1 MRIGQLLVGAARPGG
16 TRPRE
21 SPGPDFEWCSR
32 RGCTSGCNINS
43 PADSATLSLP
53 GIAATAGYQ
62 KMKSQ
67 LVMLCSEDPPG
78 RVRVIRLIN
87 ARRHYDSDCI
97 VQPVTRRGT
106 RPVTETLPGQWLS
119 SVLRPRLTKA
129 HGENHCVKPRALRQ
143 ADTVQISLSPKH
155 GCFGPVTIRGSK
167 VASDGPGCRL
177 GIRIR

>member
-78 RVRVIRLIN
+78 LVR
-87 ARRHYDSDCI
+87 
-97 VQPVTRRGT
+97 
-106 RPVTETLPGQWLS
+106 
-119 SVLRPRLTKA
+119 
-129 HGENHCVKPRALRQ
+129 RAE
-143 ADTVQISLSPKH
+143 S
-155 GCFGPVTIRGSK
+155 
-167 VASDGPGCRL
+167 
-177 GIRIR
+177 